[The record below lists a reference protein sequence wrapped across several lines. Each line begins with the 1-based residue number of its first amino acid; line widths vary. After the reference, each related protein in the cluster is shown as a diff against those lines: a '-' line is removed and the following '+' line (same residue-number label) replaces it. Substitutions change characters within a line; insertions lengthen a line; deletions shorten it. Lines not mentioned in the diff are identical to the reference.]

1 MNSVLD
7 LDADTTPPF
16 AMTELLSTYL
26 RQSRGAPFAPIGVG
40 DREPTATNA
49 EDLWDYLGDFA

>member
-7 LDADTTPPF
+7 HDADTTPPF

-26 RQSRGAPFAPIGVG
+26 RQSRGASFAPTGAG
-40 DREPTATNA
+40 DREPTHTNA